1 MKITDISLVDNTLI
15 ITLDSAAGV
24 SKVYIDELGNVKDRY
39 SVVDSD
45 HTWTVTDFTNQ
56 GNIITIDISN
66 LKPELDKSA
75 FTVLINNVLGFYYD
89 EKELYNKEICLLT
102 EFCSTCLDKQQKERE
117 ILFVIKYELMKY
129 AKEHELIEDQIAT
142 YTDLARM
149 LNIDVKLNALNIRN
163 CRCTNK
169 KCCNGCCS
177 IC

>member
-1 MKITDISLVDNTLI
+1 MKITNISLVNNTLT
-15 ITLDSAAGV
+15 ITLDSTTEV
-24 SKVYIDELGNVKDRY
+24 SKVYIDELGNAKGRY
-39 SVVDSD
+39 SAVDSD
-45 HTWTVTDFTNQ
+45 HTWAVTGFTNQ
-56 GNIITIDISN
+56 GNTITIDISN
-66 LKPELDKSA
+66 LEPELDKSA
-75 FTVLINNVLGFYYD
+75 FTILINNVLGFYYD

-129 AKEHELIEDQIAT
+129 AKEHELIEDQIAV

-163 CRCTNK
+163 CKCIGK
-169 KCCNGCCS
+169 KCCNGCCP

>member
-1 MKITDISLVDNTLI
+1 MKITDISLVDNTLT

-102 EFCSTCLDKQQKERE
+102 EFCSTCLDKQ
-117 ILFVIKYELMKY
+117 
-129 AKEHELIEDQIAT
+129 
-142 YTDLARM
+142 
-149 LNIDVKLNALNIRN
+149 
-163 CRCTNK
+163 
-169 KCCNGCCS
+169 
-177 IC
+177 